1 MENVKNFIKWALS
14 HTDPLT
20 VPKNALIDYPVGSDG
35 VWEYLWGTTG
45 QVCTQKLL
53 DARWKSYYSKNG
65 WTKTEYDAATYGF
78 VEDHIHVSDCQGLLD
93 AYMKKDTNA
102 NGNYVNYCT
111 DKGLIS
117 AIDRPWQIGEAV
129 FNGSSTK
136 KTHVGWVCGFM
147 PSGEALVVENRGLVY
162 GVIITRM
169 SKRSWKYRGLMT
181 KKFTYDPQPTPEPT
195 PPDKF
200 IFRRNLKYGS
210 VGDDVIELKKLLI
223 NTGYSNG
230 ITINTKSSKNFRSS
244 TRRCVKEYQRDNGLT
259 VDGVAGSKTIRSL
272 GGHYE

>member
-1 MENVKNFIKWALS
+1 MQNVKEFIKWALS
-14 HTDPLT
+14 HADPNT
-20 VPKNALIDYPVGSDG
+20 VPKNALIDYPVGTDG
-35 VWEYLWGTTG
+35 VWEYLWGATG

-65 WTKTEYDAATYGF
+65 WTKTEYDAITYDW
-78 VEDHIHVSDCQGLLD
+78 VKDKIHVSDCQGLLD

-102 NGNYVNYCT
+102 NGNYVSYCT
-111 DKGLIS
+111 DKGPIS
-117 AIDRPWQIGEAV
+117 SIDRPWQIGEAV
-129 FNGSSTK
+129 FNGTTSK
-136 KTHVGWVCGFM
+136 KTHVGWICGFM
-147 PSGEALVVENRGLVY
+147 PSGEALVVEARGLAY

-181 KKFTYDPQPTPEPT
+181 KKFTYDPQPTPQPT
-195 PPDKF
+195 PPEHF

-223 NTGYSNG
+223 NAGYDQG
-230 ITINTKSSKNFRSS
+230 ITINTKNSKNFRSA
-244 TRRCVKEYQRDNGLT
+244 TRRCVKEYQRDSGLT

-272 GGHYE
+272 GGKYE